1 MGIIRKNFF
10 LQTAAV
16 IFMFLYTL
24 LRLFDISTLTAV
36 VDIAGYE
43 QIPMV
48 GLLACLFIMK
58 LFNKED
64 IRGLF
69 FGILVFF
76 AFLISNYNGQT
87 NFITIILLTIGLS
100 NQNIIPYVKSI
111 YFATIIGLLGILL
124 MRTIGFIPELT
135 GISPRGN
142 VRYSLG
148 FMSDRGFSD
157 NYFYFCQLFIFL
169 KYENLKKVWLIILLV
184 PMIPLYYYNE
194 ARATLILMIL
204 MVVMVWISKVNR
216 KNMTPLLYRLANITY
231 LLSLV
236 LTVLTSVL
244 YNSLSKTWVFI
255 DNIFSGRLHL
265 SKFFIDN
272 FPPKLFGQQLPLGL
286 DSGKL
291 WLNYNKNY
299 LMLDS
304 GYMTMLIEAGILIF
318 TIMTIIILITFKKL
332 RDSREN
338 VSLILWIIMGLNLI
352 QTRPLNPT
360 AVQVLQLSKAFGK
373 RTRTYKIV
381 ERETFNK

>member
-1 MGIIRKNFF
+1 MGIRRKNFF

-36 VDIAGYE
+36 VDIAGSE

-48 GLLACLFIMK
+48 GLLACLFFMK
-58 LFNKED
+58 LLNKED

-111 YFATIIGLLGILL
+111 YFATMIGLLGILL

-236 LTVLTSVL
+236 FTVLTAVL

-272 FPPKLFGQQLPLGL
+272 FPPKLLGQQLPLGL